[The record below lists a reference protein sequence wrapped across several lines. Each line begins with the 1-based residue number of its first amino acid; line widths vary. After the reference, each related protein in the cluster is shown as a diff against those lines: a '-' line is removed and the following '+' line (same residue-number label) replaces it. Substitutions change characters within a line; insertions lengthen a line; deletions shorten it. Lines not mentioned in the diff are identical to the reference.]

1 MCNINLSVLL
11 SPSPDQGRLGP
22 NPLLRAYII
31 PSSGHWT
38 NLSILTF
45 WHVAPSGGQ
54 KTHSAALR
62 ATEPALF
69 TVTLKT
75 PLDYLL
81 FFLKTSPQQS
91 DSVQLLGPAP
101 WEDLYKTVWHC
112 LMKVCVAATMKTQTG
127 EEKSSN
133 HRHRLDTFTQSCSF
147 RLIPPPPPLEANTQ
161 VLHHTVC
168 SFLSCIVQLFLLC
181 GLRAGFFLLLLF
193 IPHGCLLS

>member
-1 MCNINLSVLL
+1 MNILSLLHFTCDINTHYRKVCVWIIKLVKIFVRSSQHDENNEERFYISQYIMCNINLSVLL
-11 SPSPDQGRLGP
+11 SSSPDQGRLGP

-81 FFLKTSPQQS
+81 FFLKNFTS
-91 DSVQLLGPAP
+91 
-101 WEDLYKTVWHC
+101 TVWFGS
-112 LMKVCVAATMKTQTG
+112 AAWPG
-127 EEKSSN
+127 S
-133 HRHRLDTFTQSCSF
+133 
-147 RLIPPPPPLEANTQ
+147 
-161 VLHHTVC
+161 
-168 SFLSCIVQLFLLC
+168 
-181 GLRAGFFLLLLF
+181 LRGF
-193 IPHGCLLS
+193 I